1 MRALSLARVLFT
13 LLAFQ
18 LALGLQ
24 VGVAQA
30 AAEAAAPPA
39 GAARPA
45 AVAAAPV
52 MYGDSG
58 GRDACPMHDLHNSKA
73 SDGTRDKPAPPPAR
87 PAALHGELHG
97 DPTALHDKPAAP
109 HGESAAPHDCCK
121 SSGCQCHCGNLPLA
135 FNLSAVRGAPA
146 TALAQ
151 PSPALRRASAPSD
164 THFRPPIAS

>member
-18 LALGLQ
+18 LAVGLQ
-24 VGVAQA
+24 MGVAQA
-30 AAEAAAPPA
+30 AVEAAAPPA

-45 AVAAAPV
+45 AAAAAPV

-58 GRDACPMHDLHNSKA
+58 GRDACPMHDSLHNSKA
-73 SDGTRDKPAPPPAR
+73 SDSTRDKPAPPPAR
-87 PAALHGELHG
+87 PAALH
-97 DPTALHDKPAAP
+97 DKPAAP
-109 HGESAAPHDCCK
+109 HGEPAAPHDCCK

-135 FNLSAVRGAPA
+135 FNLSAVRGAPT

-151 PSPALRRASAPSD
+151 PSPTLRRASAPSD